1 MERTDLFVRSVGDG
15 SDIVTK
21 VRLLLEYHVQELYTF
36 YDKSD
41 RNLCLRPEFTSSIM
55 RSLLNEEC
63 TNQTKGLYY
72 VSFV

>member
-36 YDKSD
+36 FDKSD
-41 RNLCLRPEFTSSIM
+41 
-55 RSLLNEEC
+55 
-63 TNQTKGLYY
+63 
-72 VSFV
+72 

>member
-41 RNLCLRPEFTSSIM
+41 RNRPEFTSSIM
-55 RSLLNEEC
+55 RSLLNEKC